1 MCIPDI
7 ITNKP
12 STIELLIFED
22 EEIHLPFHI
31 QCIPSENYS
40 ITVKRFKNNKQV
52 KQYNVSNYYIN
63 NFNELLKNEGIVIQN
78 NKWKII

>member
-22 EEIHLPFHI
+22 EEIHLPFYI

-40 ITVKRFKNNKQV
+40 IIVKRFKNNKQV